1 MDVHTHFQME
11 LEELKENLLKM
22 AALVEEAINNAVQSL
37 VKRDSELAKKTLDGE
52 DRINKL
58 EIAIEDMCLK
68 LLALRQPM
76 AADLRFITSAMK
88 IITDLERIGDQ
99 AVNIAERAVSLNE
112 EPQLKPY
119 IDIPRMA
126 EIAQSMVKDVLDAFV
141 NKDSKL
147 ARLVC
152 ERDDLVDGL
161 NDQVFREL
169 LTYMISDPKTITRAV
184 HLMIVC
190 RCLERIGDHATN
202 IAEDVIFMVDAL
214 VIKHHADVQEDK
226 KALGITN
233 LANSGIRKLE
243 IPQFLNPLI
252 PQLVNSWPLLRKI
265 LIPILTS
272 LKNK

>member
-1 MDVHTHFQME
+1 MAVQRHFQTE

-22 AALVEEAINNAVQSL
+22 AALVEKAISNAVQAL
-37 VKRDSELAKKTLDGE
+37 VTMDSKLAQKTLKGE

-58 EIAIEDMCLK
+58 EIAIDDMCLK
-68 LLALRQPM
+68 LLALKQPM

-99 AVNIAERAVSLNE
+99 AVNIAERAISLNE

-126 EIAQSMVKDVLDAFV
+126 EIAQSMVKDVMDAFV
-141 NKDSKL
+141 NRDSKL
-147 ARLVC
+147 ARSVC
-152 ERDDLVDGL
+152 ARDDLVDGL

-169 LTYMISDPKTITRAV
+169 LTYMIADPKTITRAV

-190 RCLERIGDHATN
+190 RCLERIADHATN

-214 VIKHHADVQEDK
+214 VIKHHADTGGRRHR
-226 KALGITN
+226 AG
-233 LANSGIRKLE
+233 
-243 IPQFLNPLI
+243 
-252 PQLVNSWPLLRKI
+252 
-265 LIPILTS
+265 
-272 LKNK
+272 

>member
-1 MDVHTHFQME
+1 MSIETHFQRE
-11 LEELKENLLKM
+11 LETLKENLLKM
-22 AALVEEAINNAVQSL
+22 ATIVEEVLRDAIQSL
-37 VKRDSELAKKTLDGE
+37 VKRDSDLAKKTMERE
-52 DRINKL
+52 DQINL
-58 EIAIEDMCLK
+58 MENTIDEMCLK

-76 AADLRFITSAMK
+76 AVDLRFITSAMK
-88 IITDLERIGDQ
+88 IITDLERMGDQ
-99 AVNIAERAVSLNE
+99 AVNICERVFSLNQ

-141 NKDSKL
+141 NRDSKL
-147 ARLVC
+147 ARSVC

-190 RCLERIGDHATN
+190 RCLERIADHATN

-214 VIKHHADVQEDK
+214 VIKHHADAKTEEK
-226 KALGITN
+226 EA
-233 LANSGIRKLE
+233 
-243 IPQFLNPLI
+243 
-252 PQLVNSWPLLRKI
+252 
-265 LIPILTS
+265 
-272 LKNK
+272 